1 MLPFVLSRLS
11 LPLSFSLFFFS
22 YLLSLTLPM
31 CFSSLVYF
39 HSLFLG
45 VPFSFLFLFLLLV
58 ACRFPSLPYFLL
70 PRFLAV
76 YRSWGLFCFS
86 RGGEV
91 ERWRDKEV
99 EK

>member
-1 MLPFVLSRLS
+1 
-11 LPLSFSLFFFS
+11 
-22 YLLSLTLPM
+22 M

-76 YRSWGLFCFS
+76 YRSWGLFCLWTAIETYFS